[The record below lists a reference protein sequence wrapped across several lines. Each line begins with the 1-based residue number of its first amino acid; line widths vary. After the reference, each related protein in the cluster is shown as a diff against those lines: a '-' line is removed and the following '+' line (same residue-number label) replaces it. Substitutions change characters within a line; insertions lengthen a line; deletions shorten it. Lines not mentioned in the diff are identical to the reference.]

1 MDIHRRESMT
11 PEAKHFI
18 GGTWTDGESANK
30 LAVKNPYTNEILR
43 ECNEPS
49 REQINEAIASAK
61 EGAHTA
67 KLLPAVERYEILSK
81 TSQLLHAHKE
91 DIAKLIATEAG
102 KPVASAGLEVGRSVE
117 TFQFAAE
124 EAKRICGE
132 TVPMDASAFGKG
144 RFGYYLR
151 VPIGIIGAITP
162 FNFPLNLVAH
172 KVAPAIAAGNACI
185 LKPAEVSPLTAV
197 RLMEILLEAGLPQ
210 NVMQLLLGCGHTVGD
225 ALVTSDDLAML
236 TFTGSARVGM
246 EIKKKAGMKRVL
258 LELGANS
265 ATIID
270 ESANLSEAIGR
281 CVTGS
286 FANAGQVCISV
297 QRIYTHK
304 KIHDAFMQKFLG
316 ATKKLKSGDPMDEK
330 TDVGPMINEA
340 QAERAESW
348 LKEAVDNGAKILCG
362 GTRDGNFITP
372 TILINVKDDM
382 KVVCE
387 EVFAPVVSIIPFEKF
402 EDAVRMVNNSKYGL
416 QAGVYT
422 QNLQNANAAIAEL
435 EVGGIIINDVPNFRV
450 DHMPYG
456 GMKLSG
462 TGREGLKFSIQEM
475 TDIKFV
481 CMKL

>member
-1 MDIHRRESMT
+1 ML

-18 GGTWTDGESANK
+18 NGKWADGKGANK
-30 LAVKNPYTNEILR
+30 LAVKNPYTHEILR
-43 ECNEPS
+43 ECHEPS
-49 REQINEAIASAK
+49 AEQISKAIASAK
-61 EGAHTA
+61 EGARGAKNLTA
-67 KLLPAVERYEILSK
+67 AERYEILAK
-81 TSQLLHAHKE
+81 TSQILHAHKE
-91 DIAKLIATEAG
+91 DIAKLIAAETG
-102 KPVASAGLEVGRSVE
+102 KPVASARLEVGRSVE

-124 EAKRICGE
+124 EAKRISGE

-151 VPIGIIGAITP
+151 VPLGVIGAITP

-172 KVAPAIAAGNACI
+172 KAAPAIAAGNACI
-185 LKPAEVSPLTAV
+185 LKPAEVSPLTSV
-197 RLMEILLEAGLPQ
+197 RLVEIILEAGLPP
-210 NVMQLLLGCGHTVGD
+210 NVMQLLLGYGHTVGD
-225 ALVTSDDLAML
+225 ALVTSDDIAML

-258 LELGANS
+258 LELGSNS

-270 ESANLSEAIGR
+270 ESANVDEAVSR

-286 FANAGQVCISV
+286 FGNAGQVCISV

-304 KIHDAFMQKFLG
+304 KIHDAFMKKFLD
-316 ATKKLKSGDPMDEK
+316 AAKKLNVGDPMSEK

-340 QAERAESW
+340 QAHRAESW
-348 LKEAVDNGAKILCG
+348 LKEAADDGANILCG
-362 GTRDGNFITP
+362 GKRDGNFMTP
-372 TILINVKDDM
+372 AILTNVKEDM
-382 KVVCE
+382 KVMCE
-387 EVFAPVVSIIPFEKF
+387 EVFAPVVSVVPFETF
-402 EDAVRMVNNSKYGL
+402 DDAVRMANNSKYGL

-422 QNLQNANAAIAEL
+422 QNLKNANYAIAEL

-475 TDIKFV
+475 TELKFV
-481 CMKL
+481 CIKL

>member
-1 MDIHRRESMT
+1 MI

-18 GGTWTDGESANK
+18 NGKWADGKSENK
-30 LAVKNPYTNEILR
+30 LAVKNPYTHDILR
-43 ECNEPS
+43 GCNEPS
-49 REQINEAIASAK
+49 KEQIQQAIASAQ
-61 EGAHTA
+61 EGARAA
-67 KLLPAVERYEILSK
+67 KNLSAVERYEILAK

-91 DIAKLIATEAG
+91 DIAKLIASETG
-102 KPVASAGLEVGRSVE
+102 KPVASAKPEVGRSVE

-185 LKPAEVSPLTAV
+185 LKPAEASPLTAV
-197 RLMEILLEAGLPQ
+197 RLVEILLEAGLPQ
-210 NVMQLLLGCGHTVGD
+210 NVMQLLLGYGHTVGD
-225 ALVTSDDLAML
+225 ALVTSDELAML
-236 TFTGSARVGM
+236 TFTGSARVGT
-246 EIKKKAGMKRVL
+246 EIKKRAGMKRVL

-270 ESANLSEAIGR
+270 ESANVDEAVAR
-281 CVTGS
+281 CITGS
-286 FANAGQVCISV
+286 FGNAGQVCISV

-304 KIHDAFMQKFLG
+304 KIHDAFMGKLLD
-316 ATKKLKSGDPMDEK
+316 ATKKLSVGDPMDEK

-340 QAERAESW
+340 QAQRAESW
-348 LKEAVDNGAKILCG
+348 LKEASDGGANILCG
-362 GTRDGNFITP
+362 GTRNGNFITP
-372 TILINVKDDM
+372 AILTNVKEDM
-382 KVVCE
+382 KVMCE
-387 EVFAPVVSIIPFEKF
+387 EVFAPVVSIIPFKKF

-422 QNLQNANAAIAEL
+422 QNLQNVNYAIAGL

-456 GMKLSG
+456 GTKLSG

-475 TDIKFV
+475 TELKFV
-481 CMKL
+481 CIKL